1 MLKILS
7 TMIRKDI
14 EKMVAEGSLRYH
26 HSATERGYLSVKR
39 DGEVIPYS
47 GKFGSGYIVR
57 TANMRTVR
65 LSRRYYMIEYYI
77 FV

>member
-1 MLKILS
+1 M
-7 TMIRKDI
+7 TRKDI

-47 GKFGSGYIVR
+47 GKFGRGYIVR

-65 LSRRYYMIEYYI
+65 LSCRYYMIKYYI